1 MTVMWEEAEKRNV
14 LGFIS
19 HVKYFELAAY
29 YNGKML
35 NDYQNVNDKNN
46 VLDTKQLLRLEYGW

>member
-1 MTVMWEEAEKRNV
+1 MWEEAEKRNV

-46 VLDTKQLLRLEYGW
+46 VLATKQLLRLEYGW